1 MVSPHRAEPDSPTV
15 FVIDD
20 DPSIR
25 CDLRR
30 LASSMGLRVQVF
42 GSAQEFLRWRR
53 PDVPGCLILEVRLRG
68 ISGFELQN
76 QLANANIQIPIIFI
90 TAHGD
95 VSMCVRAMK
104 AGAVDFLTKPY
115 GDQDVLDAIYIGLD
129 RDRAR
134 REQQATCKALRQRFE
149 SLTQKESRVL
159 KMVVSGMRN
168 KEIAVQIGVA
178 ENTVKVHRSRAMKK
192 MQARSVPELVRMIE
206 PIAIPI
212 DCEIPV

>member
-1 MVSPHRAEPDSPTV
+1 VRTYMGSPNRAEPDFSTV
-15 FVIDD
+15 FVVDH

-25 CDLRR
+25 CDLSR

-42 GSAQEFLRWRR
+42 SSAQEFLLGRR
-53 PDVPGCLILEVRLRG
+53 PDVPSCLILEVRLRG

-95 VSMCVRAMK
+95 VSICVRAMK

-115 GDQDVLDAIYIGLD
+115 GDQEMLDAIYIGLD
-129 RDRAR
+129 RDRVR
-134 REQQATCKALRQRFE
+134 REQRATCKALRQRFE
-149 SLTQKESRVL
+149 LLTQRESQVL
-159 KMVVSGMRN
+159 KMVVCGMRN
-168 KEIAVQIGVA
+168 REIAAQIGVA
-178 ENTVKVHRSRAMKK
+178 ENTVKVHRSRTMKK

-206 PIAIPI
+206 HI
-212 DCEIPV
+212 DAQF

>member
-1 MVSPHRAEPDSPTV
+1 MRTYMASPNRAEPDSPTI
-15 FVIDD
+15 FVVDD

-25 CDLRR
+25 RDLSR

-53 PDVPGCLILEVRLRG
+53 FDVPGCLILEVRLRG

-76 QLANANIQIPIIFI
+76 QLGNANIQIPIIFI

-95 VSMCVRAMK
+95 VSICVRAMK

-115 GDQDVLDAIYIGLD
+115 RDQELLDAIYIGLD
-129 RDRAR
+129 RDRVR
-134 REQQATCKALRQRFE
+134 REQRATCKEIRQRCE
-149 SLTQKESRVL
+149 SLTKQQSRVL

-168 KEIAVQIGVA
+168 KEIAAQIGVA
-178 ENTVKVHRSRAMKK
+178 ENTAKVHRSRAMKK

-206 PIAIPI
+206 QI
-212 DCEIPV
+212 DAQ